1 MSGVIHMETD
11 EVRGA
16 AQRLINVSE
25 TLETTAANLLN
36 QIHTLSWEG
45 PSRDLF
51 LSEFEQI
58 MRVWRTLAEALYRL
72 SGRALTEANEWE
84 MAASV
89 FASGPIGLGIL
100 PGIGEDTILPGGMGP
115 IPTPVTLALG
125 EERFPLPVE
134 PVTMAWGVENGQTF
148 AQSEGQLPF
157 PPPIPRTMA
166 YGIDDG
172 PVPMPP
178 PAPGWFTTAIGEEIP
193 FPGDPGPVTTLMM
206 GEEGQMPTLPNIP
219 PDLPMPSTMAVG
231 EEGQMPTLPN
241 IPPDLPMPS
250 TMAVGEEGQMPTPSN
265 PITLGIGEDIHID
278 LDKVFKIRADDP
290 LLPLTLAVGE
300 Q

>member
-16 AQRLINVSE
+16 AQHLINVSE

-36 QIHTLSWEG
+36 EIHTLSWEG

-134 PVTMAWGVENGQTF
+134 PVTMAWGAENGQTF

-157 PPPIPRTMA
+157 PPPIPHTMA

-172 PVPMPP
+172 PPP

-206 GEEGQMPTLPNIP
+206 
-219 PDLPMPSTMAVG
+219 G